1 MKKLLN
7 TLYVTSEDA
16 FLALDGENIVVRF
29 ADDTEKAIPLH
40 LLSSI
45 VSFSYKGATPALMG
59 KCVQCGV
66 AMAFYTPQGR
76 FLCQVG
82 NETAGNVY
90 LRREQYR
97 RADDAAQSLAIAR
110 NFIAGK
116 LYNAKF
122 VLLRCARDHA
132 LQADAGKL
140 RGAAASLHESLSACL
155 SAQSDDQLRGI
166 EGNAAS
172 AYFQVFDEMVLREK
186 QAFAFHGRSRRPP
199 LDRTNALLSFAYS
212 LLASDCA
219 AALRGVGLDPYVG
232 FMHVDRPG
240 RKSLALDLVEEL
252 RPVCADRFVLTLIN
266 NRVLSPGDFVVQE
279 SGAVLLTD
287 DARKTFLSEWQK
299 RKRETLTHPYLDE
312 KIEWGLVPHVQA
324 LLLARYVR
332 GDLDQYPPFFWK

>member
-16 FLALDGENIVVRF
+16 FLALDGENIVVHF

-40 LLSSI
+40 LLSSV

-59 KCVQCGV
+59 KCVQSGV

-97 RADDAAQSLAIAR
+97 R

-132 LQADAGKL
+132 LQADAEKL

-155 SAQSDDQLRGI
+155 SAQSDDQLRGV
-166 EGNAAS
+166 EGSAAS
-172 AYFQVFDEMVLREK
+172 AYFQAFDEMILREK
-186 QAFAFHGRSRRPP
+186 QAFVFRGRSRRPP

-212 LLASDCA
+212 LLTSDCA

-252 RPVCADRFVLTLIN
+252 RPVCADRFVLTLVN

-287 DARKTFLSEWQK
+287 EACRTFLSEWQK